1 MYLKWMD
8 NGKGYIWLS
17 KPGLRDFVESRLYQG
32 VICRDVDFIGERNQ
46 LIVSLVMGEDS
57 FYLDRL
63 KISEDLSR
71 TVRSMGM
78 DVLISWKQ
86 EGDLEKDE
94 LGFFERPIFFGIA
107 ASALYAA
114 FSMGF
119 KNTLFCLVVGSSV
132 YGAVSFFNSES
143 GRTFKENLLNFIKE
157 ILD

>member
-8 NGKGYIWLS
+8 NGKGYVWLS

-32 VICRDVDFIGERNQ
+32 VICRDVDFVGERNQ
-46 LIVSLVMGEDS
+46 LVVSLVMEEGS

-63 KISEDLSR
+63 RLAEDLSK

-86 EGDLEKDE
+86 EEELEKEE
-94 LGFFERPIFFGIA
+94 LSFFERPIFWGGLT
-107 ASALYAA
+107 SAIYAA

-119 KNTLFCLVVGSSV
+119 RKTLLCVVVGASV
-132 YGAVSFFNSES
+132 YGAMSFLHSES
-143 GRTFKENLLNFIKE
+143 GRTLKEDLLNFIKE

>member
-1 MYLKWMD
+1 MHLKWMD
-8 NGKGYIWLS
+8 NGNGYIWLS

-46 LIVSLVMGEDS
+46 LVVSLVMEESS

-63 KISEDLSR
+63 RLSEDLSK

-86 EGDLEKDE
+86 EEEAEEEDLS
-94 LGFFERPIFFGIA
+94 FFERPIVWGVA

-119 KNTLFCLVVGSSV
+119 THTLLCTAIGVSV
-132 YGAVSFFNSES
+132 YGAVSFLISES
-143 GRTFKENLLNFIKE
+143 GRALKEDLLNLIKE